1 MGHSG
6 GLLIAVREDLF
17 EFISSSQ
24 GDFFASMVIRNK
36 LSRLQWEVLNVY
48 GPVHYDRKAA
58 FLAEIIDYVLQAQGP
73 LLMGGDF
80 NLIRFGDEK
89 SKGALHKTAMVQFNA
104 AIDMMQVRELHWVG
118 CRFTWTNKQ
127 ENPTFEVLDRA
138 FMNGSWETLFPLAIT
153 DTLVRVGSD
162 HNPLLVDLGET
173 KKERVYQFRMEPGW
187 FLDLSFKEVVLKK
200 WPVRGQ
206 EEIADF

>member
-1 MGHSG
+1 MPRFRFHQFRHRLLLLIARQPSAEQPAESQLSPPPTALPPAVGHSG

-162 HNPLLVDLGET
+162 HNPL
-173 KKERVYQFRMEPGW
+173 R
-187 FLDLSFKEVVLKK
+187 S
-200 WPVRGQ
+200 
-206 EEIADF
+206 